1 MLCAPGTLSAGSSC
15 PHLTLL
21 LTTTLSKAGSRTQ
34 NLGRAVSAGVHGGWG
49 CHFPEGSSEEVGKKI
64 RIVVKHLV
72 MKWNNSGRM
81 QRNVGFGYRN
91 ESVVCRRR
99 DYSR

>member
-1 MLCAPGTLSAGSSC
+1 MPCAPGTLSAGSSC

-34 NLGRAVSAGVHGGWG
+34 NLGCAVSVGMHGGNA
-49 CHFPEGSSEEVGKKI
+49 EGSSEEVGKKI